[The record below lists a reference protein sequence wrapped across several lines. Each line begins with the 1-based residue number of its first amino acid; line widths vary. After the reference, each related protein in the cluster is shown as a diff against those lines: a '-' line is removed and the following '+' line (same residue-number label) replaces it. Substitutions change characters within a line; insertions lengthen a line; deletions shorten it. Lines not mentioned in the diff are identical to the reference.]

1 MVAAHTVIPQMMG
14 GGGANG
20 SGGAKAE
27 GSSANASEKSKD
39 VRRSNIAAAKA
50 VADCVRTSLGPK
62 GMDKMIQT
70 PSGEVIITN
79 DGATILEQ
87 MNVEHPAAKM
97 LVQLSKAQDIVA
109 GDGTTSVVVIC
120 GSFLQATLELLSRGL
135 HPSTISDAFAVALK
149 QATAVIDRMATPIS
163 LSNRDALIEA
173 ASTALNS
180 KVVSQHQS
188 LLAPI
193 AVDAVLRIMTSR
205 QNELTAP
212 GTSVIEASASSAGS
226 NGTALPDSQTV
237 GSTGAPAPGTESTA
251 SVVPTSAGSG
261 GSVGAGAGAGAEA
274 TDAGATA
281 AAALASSHANGGS
294 VKGDAASVAVVNA
307 AAAQGSVVD
316 LKNIRTV
323 KKLGGTIDDTEM
335 VDGVLLHQEAA
346 RGGSASVSR
355 VEKAKIA
362 LIQFC
367 LSPPKTDVENSV
379 VVQDYA
385 AMDRILREERQY
397 ILKQCKAIKSAG
409 CNVVLIQK
417 SILRDATTDL
427 SLHFLAKLKIMAVT
441 EIERDEIEFLSKSL
455 GCIPIAGIESF
466 TADKLGKADLVEE
479 VDVGQEKMI
488 KVTGIAASPRVRPTA
503 SILVRASNQ
512 LVLDEA
518 ERSLHD
524 AICVVRSIVHKGFLL
539 PGGGAPETEV
549 SVTLARQSKSMTGM
563 QGYCVAAYADALDV
577 VPYTLAENAGLNPV
591 EVVTELRRRHAAGE
605 TDAGINVRKGAVT
618 DISEEN
624 VVMPYL
630 VFSSALSLATEQVR
644 ALLRIDDI
652 VLTR

>member
-1 MVAAHTVIPQMMG
+1 MVTAQSAFPQMMM

-20 SGGAKAE
+20 AANGSSRDVGE
-27 GSSANASEKSKD
+27 GSNANASEKSKD
-39 VRRSNIAAAKA
+39 VRRANIAAAKA
-50 VADCVRTSLGPK
+50 VADCVRTSLGPR

-79 DGATILEQ
+79 DGATILDQ

-97 LVQLSKAQDIVA
+97 LVALSKAQDTVA

-120 GSFLQATLELLSRGL
+120 GSLLQATLELLSRGL
-135 HPSTISDAFAVALK
+135 HPSTISDAFAVALEK
-149 QATAVIDRMATPIS
+149 SIGIIDGMATPIL
-163 LSNRDALIEA
+163 LSDREALIQA
-173 ASTALNS
+173 ASTSLNS
-180 KVVSQHQS
+180 KVVAQHAT

-193 AVDAVLRIMTSR
+193 AVDSVLRIMTVR
-205 QNELTAP
+205 ENELSANGSSTIVAP
-212 GTSVIEASASSAGS
+212 VGSAVGGDAAKGAESAEPSSGGPSGVSANGAAGDPA
-226 NGTALPDSQTV
+226 NGT
-237 GSTGAPAPGTESTA
+237 GK
-251 SVVPTSAGSG
+251 
-261 GSVGAGAGAGAEA
+261 
-274 TDAGATA
+274 DAADA
-281 AAALASSHANGGS
+281 AAAEEGSAGTKSNGGIR
-294 VKGDAASVAVVNA
+294 GDAATTAA
-307 AAAQGSVVD
+307 LAQAAAQGSVVD

-335 VDGVLLHQEAA
+335 IDGLILTQEAA

-355 VEKAKIA
+355 VEKAKVA

-379 VVQDYA
+379 IVQDYS

-397 ILKQCKAIKSAG
+397 ILSMCKKIKQAG

-427 SLHFLAKLKIMAVT
+427 SLHFLAKMKIMAVT
-441 EIERDEIEFLSKSL
+441 DIERDEIEFLSKSL
-455 GCIPIAGIESF
+455 GCVPIAGIENF
-466 TADKLGKADLVEE
+466 TADKLGKVDLVEE
-479 VDVGQEKMI
+479 VEVGPEKMI
-488 KVTGIAASPRVRPTA
+488 KMTGVAPNPRTRPTV
-503 SILVRASNQ
+503 SILVRGSNQ

-524 AICVVRSIVHKGFLL
+524 AICVIRSIVHKGFLL
-539 PGGGAPETEV
+539 PGGGAPEAEV
-549 SVTLARQSKSMTGM
+549 SVLLAQQAKSMMGM
-563 QGYCVAAYADALDV
+563 QAYCVAAYANALDV
-577 VPYTLAENAGLNPV
+577 VPYTLAENAGLNAV
-591 EVVTELRRRHAAGE
+591 EIVTELRRRHAAGE
-605 TDAGINVRKGAVT
+605 SSAGINVKRGAVT
-618 DISEEN
+618 NIADEN

-652 VLTR
+652 VMTR

>member
-1 MVAAHTVIPQMMG
+1 MAIPNLMAG
-14 GGGANG
+14 GGVQNGAGNG
-20 SGGAKAE
+20 
-27 GSSANASEKSKD
+27 GSQGSNINATEKSKD

-50 VADCVRTSLGPK
+50 VADCVRTSLGPR
-62 GMDKMIQT
+62 GMDKMIQS

-97 LVQLSKAQDIVA
+97 LVALSKAQDSVA

-120 GSFLQATLELLSRGL
+120 GSLLQATLDLLARGL
-135 HPSTISDAFAVALK
+135 HPSTISDAFAVALERALGIVDK
-149 QATAVIDRMATPIS
+149 MATPI
-163 LSNRDALIEA
+163 ALTDRAALVKA
-173 ASTALNS
+173 ASTSLSS
-180 KVVSQHQS
+180 KVVAQHAS

-193 AVDAVLRIMTSR
+193 AVEAVLRIMTLR
-205 QNELTAP
+205 TNDL
-212 GTSVIEASASSAGS
+212 SASGFVAGS
-226 NGTALPDSQTV
+226 
-237 GSTGAPAPGTESTA
+237 E
-251 SVVPTSAGSG
+251 
-261 GSVGAGAGAGAEA
+261 GAGGAAAGAVAEKTGNGAAAATEKGIGKGAEIEKPA
-274 TDAGATA
+274 SATA
-281 AAALASSHANGGS
+281 AGA
-294 VKGDAASVAVVNA
+294 VTGDAATTAA
-307 AAAQGSVVD
+307 QAIAAAQGSVVD

-335 VDGVLLHQEAA
+335 VDGLILTQAAA
-346 RGGSASVSR
+346 RGGSASVTR
-355 VEKAKIA
+355 VEKAKVA

-397 ILKQCKAIKSAG
+397 ILALCKKIKQAG

-427 SLHFLAKLKIMAVT
+427 SLHFLAKMKIMAVT
-441 EIERDEIEFLSKSL
+441 DIERTEIEFISKSL
-455 GCIPIAGIESF
+455 GCTPIADIETF
-466 TADKLGKADLVEE
+466 TADKLGKVDLVEE
-479 VDVGQEKMI
+479 VDVGPEKMI
-488 KVTGIAASPRVRPTA
+488 KMTGVTPNARVRPTT
-503 SILVRASNQ
+503 SILVRGSNH

-524 AICVVRSIVHKGFLL
+524 AICVIRSIVHKGFLV
-539 PGGGAPETEV
+539 PGGGAPEAEV
-549 SVTLARQSKSMTGM
+549 SVALAQQAKGM
-563 QGYCVAAYADALDV
+563 SGMVAYCVAAYADALDV
-577 VPYTLAENAGLNPV
+577 VPYTLAENAGLNAV
-591 EVVTELRRRHAAGE
+591 EIVTELRRRHAAGE
-605 TDAGINVRKGAVT
+605 KDAGINVRKGAVT
-618 DISEEN
+618 NISEES

-652 VLTR
+652 VMTR

>member
-1 MVAAHTVIPQMMG
+1 MVAAASVLPAMMG
-14 GGGANG
+14 GPSNGAAAGGHR
-20 SGGAKAE
+20 GGE
-27 GSSANASEKSKD
+27 GSNANASEKSKD
-39 VRRSNIAAAKA
+39 VRRANIAAAKA
-50 VADCVRTSLGPK
+50 VADCVRTSLGPR

-79 DGATILEQ
+79 DGATILDQ

-97 LVQLSKAQDIVA
+97 LVALSKAQDTVA

-120 GSFLQATLELLSRGL
+120 GSLLQATLELLARGL
-135 HPSTISDAFAVALK
+135 HPATISDAFAVALEK
-149 QATAVIDRMATPIS
+149 SIAIVDRMATPIS
-163 LSNRDALIEA
+163 LTDRPALMQA

-180 KVVSQHQS
+180 KVVAQHAS

-193 AVDAVLRIMTSR
+193 AVDAVLRIMTLKT
-205 QNELTAP
+205 NEL
-212 GTSVIEASASSAGS
+212 SAG
-226 NGTALPDSQTV
+226 GVTPLAAVAAAADGV
-237 GSTGAPAPGTESTA
+237 GEKLE
-251 SVVPTSAGSG
+251 
-261 GSVGAGAGAGAEA
+261 AGAGGKGVSTNGSTAVREAVAGTGKEA
-274 TDAGATA
+274 ADGKA
-281 AAALASSHANGGS
+281 AAGVAGS
-294 VKGDAASVAVVNA
+294 KGVVGDAATTIAVAQ

-335 VDGVLLHQEAA
+335 IDGLILTQEAA
-346 RGGSASVSR
+346 RGGSASVTR
-355 VEKAKIA
+355 VEKAKVA

-379 VVQDYA
+379 IVQDYS

-397 ILKQCKAIKSAG
+397 ILAMCKKIKQAG

-427 SLHFLAKLKIMAVT
+427 SLHFLAKMKIMVAT
-441 EIERDEIEFLSKSL
+441 DIERDEIEFISKSL
-455 GCIPIAGIESF
+455 GCVPIAGIENFS
-466 TADKLGKADLVEE
+466 ADKLAKVDLVEE
-479 VDVGQEKMI
+479 VDVGPEKMI
-488 KVTGIAASPRVRPTA
+488 KMTGVTRNARTRPTV
-503 SILVRASNQ
+503 SILVRGSNQ

-524 AICVVRSIVHKGFLL
+524 AICVIRSIVHKGFLL
-539 PGGGAPETEV
+539 PGGGAPEAEV
-549 SVTLARQSKSMTGM
+549 SVALGQQSKSMTGM
-563 QGYCVAAYADALDV
+563 QAYCVAAYANALDV
-577 VPYTLAENAGLNPV
+577 VPYTLAENAGLNAV
-591 EVVTELRRRHAAGE
+591 EIVTELRRRHAAGE
-605 TDAGINVRKGAVT
+605 SDAGINVRKGAVT
-618 DISEEN
+618 NISDES

-652 VLTR
+652 VMTR